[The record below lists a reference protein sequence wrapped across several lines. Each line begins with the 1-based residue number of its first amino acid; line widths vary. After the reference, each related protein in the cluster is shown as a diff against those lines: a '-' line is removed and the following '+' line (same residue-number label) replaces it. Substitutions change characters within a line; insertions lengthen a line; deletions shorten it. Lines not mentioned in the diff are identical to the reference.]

1 MRKLAIAIVIGLLA
15 SVGATVAS
23 APKAAAGSSPQLKV
37 VLVVGAVEG
46 ATASYIADADAA
58 AAEFAHYTSNI
69 VKVYSPNATWAAVQT
84 AAQGASVLVYLGHG
98 NGYPN
103 PYNSKLYTDRDNG
116 MGLNATANAG
126 NSNKKY
132 YGELYMAQLQLAP
145 NAVVL
150 LNHLCYASGN
160 SESGQG
166 LPSLSTAETRVDG
179 FGAGFLRGNARAVI
193 AEGLG
198 NLNWYIDHLFTPGL
212 TIDQIWKTY
221 PNFHNHVTTWSST
234 RNAGYTSEIDP
245 DVSHPQSDGDI
256 YYRSM
261 VAQPGLTTDA
271 IGVGVTYQPTTY
283 TAIDPVRL
291 LDSRTGNGFGGKLAA
306 NSPRG
311 FQVAGRGVIPA
322 GATAVTGNVAV
333 TGQTRSGAIYV
344 GPAWLTYPTTSTVNF
359 PAGAVVDNG
368 VTVALSPTGYL
379 YATYMAASGNKT
391 DLVFDATGY
400 FMPDQLGST
409 YHAVDPARL
418 VDTRK
423 GVGGIGGL
431 VYANRPVTFDVWLH
445 GNVPLG
451 ATAIT
456 GNATGVGATGSCAFF
471 LGPKPLTSP
480 TTSTVNFKAGQT
492 VGNNL
497 TVALSDTGTLSAT
510 YIAKAGNHAALVF
523 DVTGYYTHDLTGARY
538 VPITPVRLLD
548 TRAGNGHA
556 GKLSANSALPFQIT
570 GRGDV
575 PDGSAAVSAN
585 ATVVNETTHGAIFIG
600 PVANNAPL
608 TSTLNFASGEIRGNG
623 LTVLLGDGGILTAT
637 YMAASGNK
645 TDLVVDVTG
654 YFAPIPAP

>member
-1 MRKLAIAIVIGLLA
+1 MRKLAIAIAIGLLA
-15 SVGATVAS
+15 SVGGTFAS
-23 APKAAAGSSPQLKV
+23 APMTAAASSPQLKV

-46 ATASYIADADAA
+46 TTASYIADADAA
-58 AAEFAHYTSNI
+58 ATEFAHYTSNI

-84 AAQGASVLVYLGHG
+84 AAQGADVLVYLGHG

-126 NSNKKY
+126 DSNKKY

-160 SESGQG
+160 SESGLG

-179 FGAGFLRGNARAVI
+179 FGAGFLGGNARAVI
-193 AEGLG
+193 AEALG

-212 TIDQIWKTY
+212 TLDQIWKTS
-221 PNFHNHVTTWSST
+221 PNFHNQVTTWSST

-261 VAQPGLTTDA
+261 VAQPGLTTDS
-271 IGVGVTYQPTTY
+271 IGVGVTYKPTTY
-283 TAIDPVRL
+283 TPIDPVRL
-291 LDSRTGNGFGGKLAA
+291 LDSRTGNGFSGKLTAY
-306 NSPRG
+306 SPKS

-344 GPAWLTYPTTSTVNF
+344 GPAWLNYPTTSTVNF

-379 YATYMAASGNKT
+379 DATYMAASGNKT

-400 FMPDQLGST
+400 FMPDDLGST

-423 GVGGIGGL
+423 SVGIGGV
-431 VYANRPVTFDVWLH
+431 VYAYTPVTFDVWLH
-445 GNVPLG
+445 GNVPTG

-456 GNATGVGATGSCAFF
+456 GNATVADATGSCAFY

-480 TTSTVNFKAGQT
+480 TTSTINFKAGQT

-510 YIAKAGNHAALVF
+510 YIAKAGNHSALVF

-548 TRAGNGHA
+548 TRAGNGYSA
-556 GKLSANSALPFQIT
+556 KIVANSPISFQVT
-570 GRGDV
+570 GRGNV

-585 ATVVNETTHGAIFIG
+585 ATIVNETTHGALFIG

-608 TSTLNFASGEIRGNG
+608 TSSLNFAAGDIRGNG

-637 YMAASGNK
+637 YMAGSGNR

-654 YFAPIPAP
+654 YFAPTLAP